1 MSLAPLQRLTSH
13 TPGLRSL
20 KVRLRNHVG
29 ACGLVYRFARTR
41 QASTFTVLLY
51 HRVLER
57 PDAYYPDQVEWPVF
71 EAQMAFLKRC
81 CAVLSL
87 DEILDRLD
95 NGRALPQRCVALTF
109 DDGYRDFSTLAWPLL
124 NRLRLPVTVFVTV
137 QALERGGLW
146 SGMVRHL
153 IRQTDATSVGLE
165 ALPSGP
171 RTFDLTTEQQRLLA
185 VRELNDT
192 VIEPMPSEIKARVI
206 DELAWKLT
214 GRHLEQVALNGLM
227 LSWDELKTL
236 SRDGV
241 TVGSHALTHPILT
254 RLPYEEA
261 RQEIARSRQ
270 VLEERLGIPVAHFAY
285 PYGRRADYSPGI
297 QRLVQA
303 AGYRSACANVYGINE
318 PASDRFAL
326 KRICGPRASLRTLV
340 RAMTC
345 G

>member
-57 PDAYYPDQVEWPVF
+57 PDAYDADQVEWPVF
-71 EAQMAFLKRC
+71 EAQMTFLRRF

-109 DDGYRDFSTLAWPLL
+109 DDGYRDLYTLAWPLL
-124 NRLRLPVTVFVTV
+124 SRFRLPVTVFVTV
-137 QALERGGLW
+137 QALERGWLW
-146 SGMVRHL
+146 RHVVCHVIRATREERVR
-153 IRQTDATSVGLE
+153 LE
-165 ALPSGP
+165 TLPTGP
-171 RTFDLTTEQQRLLA
+171 QTFDLTTEPKRLLA
-185 VRELNDT
+185 VRQLNDA
-192 VIEPMPSEIKARVI
+192 VIEPMPDGIKARVA

-241 TVGSHALTHPILT
+241 TVGSHALTHPVLT

-285 PYGRRADYSPGI
+285 PYGRRADYSPAI

-326 KRICGPRASLRTLV
+326 KRICGPRASLRALV
-340 RAMTC
+340 RAMTS